1 MEVLL
6 TRAKEYLPE
15 ETLAVITEAYRF
27 AQEAH
32 NGQFR
37 LSGEPFIEH
46 PLQTARFLA
55 EMRLDANALAAALL
69 HDVMEDCDVAREEL
83 EERFGEEVARLVEG
97 VTKLT
102 RTELMPEEREGRE
115 GLSTEEEVAEAESL
129 RKVLLSMA
137 EDVRV
142 VLIKLADRL
151 HNMRTLD
158 PLPPH
163 RRTAIAKETLEI
175 YAPIA
180 HRLGIWELK
189 WRLEDLAFQHLN
201 PEAYGEIADLLSSRR
216 SEREE
221 YVERVIGIL
230 QTELDDAGI
239 GAEVTGRPKHIYSIH
254 KKIDSYAA
262 ENKEVG
268 EIYDLFALRVLV
280 DQAQDCYSALGVVHA
295 KWHPIPGQF
304 DDYIANPKDNL
315 YQSLHTT
322 VLCEEAFPVEVQV
335 RTHEMHRLA
344 EYGVAAHWLYKE
356 GVGADAQFDAK
367 MTWLRQLL
375 DWQRDVTGAEE
386 FVEAFKTDVFKN
398 QVFVYTPKGD
408 LKELP
413 AGATPLDFAYR
424 IHTDIGHRCI
434 GAKVND
440 KLVPLHSQL
449 QNGDTVHILT
459 SKTVRGPSLDWL
471 NRESGYL
478 TTASARARVR
488 QWFNRQERRINLQR
502 GADLFQKQVRR
513 LNMAID
519 DLEVANLMSF
529 DTTAK
534 FFTALGNGTITV
546 SQVVERLSSHAIT
559 PQEEAETTPQATG
572 PASGTHVLGVGDLPT
587 RMAPCCNPIQ
597 GDQIIGVVTRDSTVT
612 VHRKTCQEI
621 LNETDADRLTDVGW
635 GKAQTLYPVRI
646 QVEAWDRVGLL
657 RDVTSLVSEERVNIA
672 SCVSEEYDELSMISL
687 TVYIDGIDQLYR
699 LCSRLEGVK
708 GVISVSRTES

>member
-1 MEVLL
+1 MQTLIA
-6 TRAKEYLPE
+6 RAREYLPE
-15 ETLAVITEAYRF
+15 ERLEVVTDAYRF

-32 NGQFR
+32 DGQFR

-46 PLQTARFLA
+46 PLQTAEFLA
-55 EMRLDANALAAALL
+55 GLRLDANALAAALL
-69 HDVMEDCDVAREEL
+69 HDVMEDCSVAREEL
-83 EERFGEEVARLVEG
+83 EDRFGAEVTRLVEG

-102 RTELMPEEREGRE
+102 RTELIPEQSDSSPQ
-115 GLSTEEEVAEAESL
+115 LSTEKERAGAESL
-129 RKVLLSMA
+129 RKILLSIA
-137 EDVRV
+137 EDVRI

-151 HNMRTLD
+151 HNMRTLS
-158 PLPPH
+158 PLPPD
-163 RRTAIAKETLEI
+163 RRTAIARETLEI

-201 PEAYGEIADLLSSRR
+201 PEAYQEISALLSSRR

-221 YVERVIGIL
+221 YVDRVKGVL
-230 QTELDDAGI
+230 QEALADAGLD
-239 GAEVTGRPKHIYSIH
+239 AEVTGRPKHIYSIH
-254 KKIDSYAA
+254 KKIASYAA
-262 ENKEVG
+262 QNKEVG

-280 DQAQDCYSALGVVHA
+280 NEIQDCYAALGVVHGR
-295 KWHPIPGQF
+295 WHPIPGQF

-322 VLCEEAFPVEVQV
+322 VLCQDAFPVEVQV

-344 EYGVAAHWLYKE
+344 EYGVAAHWLYKQ
-356 GVGADAQFDAK
+356 GVEADARFDAK

-375 DWQRDVTGAEE
+375 DWQREVPGAEE
-386 FVEAFKTDVFKN
+386 FVESFKTDVFKN

-413 AGATPLDFAYR
+413 AGATALDFAYR

-440 KLVPLHSQL
+440 KLVPLHSTL
-449 QNGDTVHILT
+449 QNGDTVQILT
-459 SKTVRGPSLDWL
+459 SKTVHGPSLDWL
-471 NRESGYL
+471 NTESGYL
-478 TTASARARVR
+478 RTTSARASVR
-488 QWFNRQERRINLQR
+488 QWFNRQERRTNLQR

-513 LNMAID
+513 LNMTID
-519 DLEVANLMSF
+519 DLDVAKHMKF
-529 DTTAK
+529 DTTAQL
-534 FFTALGNGTITV
+534 FTALGNGTITV
-546 SQVVERLSSHAIT
+546 SQVVEQLSSHAVT
-559 PQEEAETTPQATG
+559 PQEKSGAGTRMAG
-572 PASGTHVLGVGDLPT
+572 PASGTQVLGVGDLPT

-597 GDQIIGVVTRDSTVT
+597 GEQIIGVVTRDNTVA

-621 LNETDADRLTDVGW
+621 LNETDADRLIDLGW
-635 GKAQTLYPVRI
+635 RKAQTLYPVRI
-646 QVEAWDRVGLL
+646 RIEAWDRVGLL
-657 RDVTSLVSEERVNIA
+657 GDVTSLVSGESVNIA
-672 SCVSEEYDELSMISL
+672 SCVTEEYDEMSMISL

-708 GVISVSRTES
+708 GVISVSRTQS